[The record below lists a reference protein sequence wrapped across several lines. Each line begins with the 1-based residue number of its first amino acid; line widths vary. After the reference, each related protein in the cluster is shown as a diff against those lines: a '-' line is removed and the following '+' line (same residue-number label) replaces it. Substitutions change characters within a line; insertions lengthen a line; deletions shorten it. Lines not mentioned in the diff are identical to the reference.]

1 MPTLMYRLEQETN
14 KANKSNKNN
23 KLTAVLL
30 ESLRLFKG
38 EISQISL
45 MKNISGIMLTE
56 QKSINTQATS
66 MPLSD
71 FLNEKLTKLIQNL
84 PETVEQRP
92 ENNTASFKERMDNST
107 GMNDNFGIAFDFF
120 KDVVWDYSINL
131 FQIIMGSKNPAASLY
146 EYTNETSKQVLS
158 HLKSQEINQD
168 TYGQVK
174 KILQN
179 INNNLW
185 KIQKEQRIQNIDEVI
200 NFKLAGLIFAS
211 SFMLAT
217 LSIIAPVIGMSVGFS
232 SVMSSLYLS
241 AGVAGLSAGA
251 FVLSYLE
258 KADLAIRGS
267 DTYSLIITKFAE
279 ESYDNLV
286 SLLSPVI
293 NFYNDFMGND
303 TTVFYEEN
311 TDVLNNACEQLIKTH
326 SL

>member
-107 GMNDNFGIAFDFF
+107 GMNF
-120 KDVVWDYSINL
+120 KP
-131 FQIIMGSKNPAASLY
+131 F
-146 EYTNETSKQVLS
+146 
-158 HLKSQEINQD
+158 
-168 TYGQVK
+168 
-174 KILQN
+174 KISRN
-179 INNNLW
+179 
-185 KIQKEQRIQNIDEVI
+185 
-200 NFKLAGLIFAS
+200 
-211 SFMLAT
+211 
-217 LSIIAPVIGMSVGFS
+217 
-232 SVMSSLYLS
+232 
-241 AGVAGLSAGA
+241 
-251 FVLSYLE
+251 
-258 KADLAIRGS
+258 
-267 DTYSLIITKFAE
+267 
-279 ESYDNLV
+279 
-286 SLLSPVI
+286 
-293 NFYNDFMGND
+293 
-303 TTVFYEEN
+303 
-311 TDVLNNACEQLIKTH
+311 
-326 SL
+326 

>member
-146 EYTNETSKQVLS
+146 EYTNETSKQ
-158 HLKSQEINQD
+158 
-168 TYGQVK
+168 
-174 KILQN
+174 
-179 INNNLW
+179 
-185 KIQKEQRIQNIDEVI
+185 
-200 NFKLAGLIFAS
+200 
-211 SFMLAT
+211 
-217 LSIIAPVIGMSVGFS
+217 
-232 SVMSSLYLS
+232 
-241 AGVAGLSAGA
+241 
-251 FVLSYLE
+251 
-258 KADLAIRGS
+258 AI
-267 DTYSLIITKFAE
+267 
-279 ESYDNLV
+279 
-286 SLLSPVI
+286 
-293 NFYNDFMGND
+293 
-303 TTVFYEEN
+303 
-311 TDVLNNACEQLIKTH
+311 
-326 SL
+326 